1 MPEIQSV
8 FGKVRVF
15 EDFMGVGATASIAD
29 ATAGTRFNDVCL
41 VAISG
46 QTEIDHTVDESGGVV
61 SFTGAGGAGDGIAI
75 VTSPFTPAGNGTAVV
90 EARFKNS
97 SATDFRMFLGFQE
110 TVSLAEVVNP
120 YTLNATTL
128 TANAAGEV
136 VGFYY
141 DSQAT
146 TDDFRFMAGA
156 NSSAS
161 TAAAVR
167 CGWKV
172 AGLNSNTTTLGS
184 LGIRAGATLTADRWM
199 VARVEIDNDGT
210 ARGYFGEVSMAGSG
224 AHSPFLIATLAPGEL
239 STSAVYFPVLLMVAQ
254 STGDPLHE
262 IDYFGATYNRDWRDD

>member
-15 EDFMGVGATASIAD
+15 EDFMGLPAAATISD
-29 ATAGTRFNDVCL
+29 ATAGTRWNDVSL
-41 VAISG
+41 IAVSG
-46 QTEIDHTVDESGGVV
+46 DVDLTHTVDESGGVLAI
-61 SFTGAGGAGDGIAI
+61 SGAGGAADGLVIT
-75 VTSPFTPAGNGTAVV
+75 TSPFTPAGNGTAVV

-97 SATDFRMFLGFQE
+97 SATDFRFFCGFQE
-110 TVSLAEVVNP
+110 TVSLSETVNP
-120 YTLNATTL
+120 YTLSGTTL

-161 TAAAVR
+161 TGARVR

-172 AGLNSNTTTLGS
+172 AGLNSNATTLGS

-199 VARVEIDNDGT
+199 ICRVELDPDGT
-210 ARGYFGEVSMAGSG
+210 ARGYLGEVAAAGG
-224 AHSPFLIATLAPGEL
+224 NAHAPFLVATLEAGEL
-239 STSAVYFPVLLMVAQ
+239 STTAVYFPVLQMLAQ
-254 STGDPLHE
+254 STGDPTGE
-262 IDYFGATYNRDWRDD
+262 VDYFGVTYNRDWRDD